1 MKNLVAKLIE
11 FKKEYPN
18 DFSQF
23 WNSMNKQNR
32 LRIWHNLSI
41 DTQKQVLLDP
51 EILKSAQRQ
60 RLWDNIGIEQRIDIW
75 DEITEEET
83 FALVDYMTPHQQVTM
98 FMNFKS
104 ANFSAEQK
112 QMQMYSILEQ

>member
-11 FKKEYPN
+11 FKKDYPN
-18 DFSQF
+18 DLSLF

-32 LRIWHNLSI
+32 LRIWHVLSI
-41 DTQKQVLLDP
+41 DIQKQILLDP
-51 EILKSAQRQ
+51 ETLNSTQRQ

-83 FALVDYMTPHQQVTM
+83 IQLVDYMTPHQQVTM

-104 ANFSAEQK
+104 ANFSAK
-112 QMQMYSILEQ
+112 